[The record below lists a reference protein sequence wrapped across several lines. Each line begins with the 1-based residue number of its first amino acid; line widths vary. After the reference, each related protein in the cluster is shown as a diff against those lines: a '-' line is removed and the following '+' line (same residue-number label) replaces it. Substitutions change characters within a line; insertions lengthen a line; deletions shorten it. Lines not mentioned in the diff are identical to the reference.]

1 MKTARIIYITIL
13 ALDALYALLSEIG
26 TLTTAFIPSNNETEY
41 ALNMLCI
48 VFTLGASWGS
58 LRLFATKP
66 IHKQLCDK
74 PHMAPTWNIVRESIL
89 GTAIFINTIVYYGMM
104 NGTTPLFCL
113 LITLTAYV
121 FCWPK
126 KDEISK

>member
-1 MKTARIIYITIL
+1 MKTARIIYIAIL

-26 TLTTAFIPSNNETEY
+26 TLTTAFIPSNNKTEY

-66 IHKQLCDK
+66 IHNQLCDK

-104 NGTTPLFCL
+104 NGTTPLF
-113 LITLTAYV
+113 AY
-121 FCWPK
+121 
-126 KDEISK
+126 SSR